1 MVRVSGTTA
10 ILSALGLVGVLAG
23 QGLGQAPDKDEAKV
37 NMGLAIAPVPLDLHG
52 KNRALVGL
60 GSYIVNAQS
69 DCAGCHSTFPTFAP
83 GGDPYAGEP
92 PVYNPDTYLAGN
104 IEIFGPDLAPRNITP
119 NANGDPAGLS
129 LDQFLETIRTG
140 RDLKNRAPHLPSADN
155 DLLQI
160 MPWPAF
166 RQMSD
171 RDLKAIY
178 EYLRAIPCR
187 PSPINANRCN

>member
-1 MVRVSGTTA
+1 
-10 ILSALGLVGVLAG
+10 LGLVGVLAS
-23 QGLGQAPDKDEAKV
+23 QGLGQGPGNDEAKV
-37 NMGLAIAPVPLDLHG
+37 QTGLAIAPVPLDLHG

-60 GSYIVNAQS
+60 GSDIVNAQA
-69 DCAGCHSTFPTFAP
+69 DCARCHSAFPTFAP
-83 GGDPYAGEP
+83 GGDPFVGED

-104 IEIFGPDLAPRNITP
+104 PIIFGPDFPPRNLTP
-119 NANGDPAGLS
+119 NGNGDPAGLS
-129 LDQFLETIRTG
+129 LSQFLETIRTG
-140 RDLKNRAPHLPSADN
+140 RDLKNRPPHVPSDDN

-178 EYLRAIPCR
+178 EYLRAIPCL
-187 PSPINANRCN
+187 PSAVNPNRCD

>member
-1 MVRVSGTTA
+1 MTRVSSITA
-10 ILSALGLVGVLAG
+10 SLAALSLVGILTTQAVG
-23 QGLGQAPDKDEAKV
+23 QGPGSDEAKV
-37 NMGLAIAPVPLDLHG
+37 KTGFAIAPVPLDLHG
-52 KNRALVGL
+52 KNQALVGL

-69 DCAGCHSTFPTFAP
+69 DCAGCHSAFPTFAP

-104 IEIFGPDLAPRNITP
+104 PIIFGPDFPPRNLTP
-119 NANGDPAGLS
+119 NGDGEPAGLS
-129 LDQFLETIRTG
+129 LDEFLETLRTG
-140 RDLKNRAPHLPSADN
+140 RDLKHRAPHVPSDAN

-178 EYLRAIPCR
+178 EYLSAIPCIA
-187 PSPINANRCN
+187 PASNPGRCD